1 MHQGIFLLLL
11 KARNKSVFR
20 MNSFLYRN
28 KRQAS
33 YHTPLAIRPTNKQN
47 SKTASIK
54 NKTRK
59 PEDDLSQSFKNNKT
73 CSEEKPRQITC
84 LEIDSI
90 FPWECSFQWRSA
102 IFSGCLEIPQFNIYP
117 LTFSQIGANS
127 LSCHQHLN
135 NMSNQST
142 YGSKVSLL
150 NIRHMSSVN
159 KWSLFFIEDKIGVI
173 INFSGAYIFHFAA
186 EFLWT

>member
-1 MHQGIFLLLL
+1 
-11 KARNKSVFR
+11 

-47 SKTASIK
+47 SKTASLK
-54 NKTRK
+54 NKTK
-59 PEDDLSQSFKNNKT
+59 NKT
-73 CSEEKPRQITC
+73 QKSILVYHSKTTKHALKKSPEQITY

-90 FPWECSFQWRSA
+90 FHGNAAYLKVRNLCRMFA
-102 IFSGCLEIPQFNIYP
+102 IPRFNIYP
-117 LTFSQIGANS
+117 LTFSQVGANS

-135 NMSNQST
+135 NISNQST

-150 NIRHMSSVN
+150 NIRYTSSAN
-159 KWSLFFIEDKIGVI
+159 KLSLFWRRQNRSD
-173 INFSGAYIFHFAA
+173 Y
-186 EFLWT
+186 